1 MMPKIVSMP
10 HSPYVLKTTHA
21 KQKQIRPCRE
31 HRYGTD
37 QIPSKG

>member
-21 KQKQIRPCRE
+21 KQKQRKPCKE
-31 HRYGTD
+31 YRYDTD